1 MFTVWSKVVNYFTYN
16 DEFVSVWQW
25 WSTPLFVG
33 HDNGGLWAA
42 RVLSFNTVTVPVS
55 PYRWVD
61 LNLLCK
67 TLWCTVHAHIKFN
80 CVLYLAYPLIGLWIQ
95 FFGAKLC
102 DVLYMYY
109 IKFVLYF
116 SVFGRKQVSLNL
128 VHCWLSCICVY

>member
-33 HDNGGLWAA
+33 HDNGGMWAA

-61 LNLLCK
+61 SNLLCK
-67 TLWCTVHAHIKFN
+67 TLWLYCTHIKFN
-80 CVLYLAYPLIGLWIQ
+80 CVLYLAYPLIG
-95 FFGAKLC
+95 FGFNSLGQNS
-102 DVLYMYY
+102 VMYCTC
-109 IKFVLYF
+109 ITFNFVLYY